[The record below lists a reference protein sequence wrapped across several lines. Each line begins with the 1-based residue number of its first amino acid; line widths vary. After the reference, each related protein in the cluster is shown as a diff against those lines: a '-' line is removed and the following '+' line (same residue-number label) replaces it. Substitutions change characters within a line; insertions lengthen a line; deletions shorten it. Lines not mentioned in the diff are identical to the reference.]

1 MQHPEYYQSD
11 TKGSKEILPSGKEV
25 RVAKNWFRFTM
36 QEDTPSSPNGLTRTA
51 SPADPT
57 VVVSAATQELT
68 VAEARPPARL
78 PAPVPGE
85 ASPYA
90 SFEQIYHNAA
100 VKPPRLPYGILKVAS
115 MANSSHLAGL
125 SADAKRCSLLMALEA
140 AGVEVEDL
148 LQDAVVRQRALNDY
162 EEAQQQKIKEFEAA
176 KLEENSKIQ
185 AEMDRLTS
193 QFRSRIQA
201 NLEEVA
207 REQDKFRAWQR
218 GKQQEAQRIT
228 EAATFCVP
236 QGSASNGLAE
246 VLERATFARR

>member
-1 MQHPEYYQSD
+1 MQPPEYYQGD
-11 TKGSKEILPSGKEV
+11 TKGSESVLPSGKEV
-25 RVAKNWFRFTM
+25 PVAKNWFRFTI
-36 QEDTPSSPNGLTRTA
+36 QEDTPSPNGITRTA
-51 SPADPT
+51 GPADPT
-57 VVVSAATQELT
+57 VVVSATQELT

-78 PAPVPGE
+78 SAPVPGE

-90 SFEQIYHNAA
+90 SFEQIYQNAA
-100 VKPPRLPYGILKVAS
+100 VKPPRLPYGILKVAL

-148 LQDAVVRQRALNDY
+148 LQDAVVRQKALNDY
-162 EEAQQQKIKEFEAA
+162 EDVQQQKLKDFEAV

-193 QFRSRIQA
+193 QFLSRIQA
-201 NLEEVA
+201 NMEEVA
-207 REQDKFRAWQR
+207 HEQDKFRAWQR

-236 QGSASNGLAE
+236 QGSASSGLAE

>member
-1 MQHPEYYQSD
+1 
-11 TKGSKEILPSGKEV
+11 
-25 RVAKNWFRFTM
+25 VAKNWFRFTI
-36 QEDTPSSPNGLTRTA
+36 QEDETSPNGLTRTTG
-51 SPADPT
+51 PADPT
-57 VVVSAATQELT
+57 VVVGTTQELT

-78 PAPVPGE
+78 PSPVPGE

-90 SFEQIYHNAA
+90 SFEQIYQNGA
-100 VKPPRLPYGILKVAS
+100 VKPPRISYGILKVAS
-115 MANSSHLAGL
+115 MVSSSHLAGL

-148 LQDAVVRQRALNDY
+148 LQDAVVRQKLLNDY
-162 EEAQQQKIKEFEAA
+162 EDVQQHKLKDFETA

-185 AEMDRLTS
+185 AELDRLTS
-193 QFRSRIQA
+193 QFLSRIQA

-207 REQDKFRAWQR
+207 REQDKFRVWQR

-236 QGSASNGLAE
+236 QGSASSGLAE
-246 VLERATFARR
+246 VLERATLARR

>member
-1 MQHPEYYQSD
+1 MQPPEYYQGD
-11 TKGSKEILPSGKEV
+11 TKGSEEILPSGKEV
-25 RVAKNWFRFTM
+25 PVAKNWFRFTI
-36 QEDTPSSPNGLTRTA
+36 QEDTPSPNGLARTA
-51 SPADPT
+51 GPADST
-57 VVVSAATQELT
+57 VVVSATQELT

-85 ASPYA
+85 SSPYA
-90 SFEQIYHNAA
+90 SFEQIYQNAA

-115 MANSSHLAGL
+115 MASSSHLAGL

-148 LQDAVVRQRALNDY
+148 LQDAVVRQKALNDY
-162 EEAQQQKIKEFEAA
+162 EDGQHQKLKEFEAA

-193 QFRSRIQA
+193 QFLSRIQA

-207 REQDKFRAWQR
+207 HEQDKFRAWQR

-236 QGSASNGLAE
+236 QGSASSGLAE
-246 VLERATFARR
+246 VLERATLARR